1 MKQLKTILIT
11 FVVTLVIISSVF
23 AYFYRDY
30 IKVDNANVENVQSDS
45 LKSAANEIQTP
56 DDEKT
61 EQNDDKITN
70 SRRTVITRAVEKVS
84 PAIVGITVTEIRQ
97 YRSPFSL
104 DPFWNQFFG
113 NRVYNR
119 KIKGLGSG
127 TIISPDG
134 YILTNDHVAGNAV
147 EAKVTMTD
155 GTEYEAKIIGTDPS
169 SDVCLLKIDAEN
181 LPYVKFG
188 NSSDIYIGEWVIALG
203 NPFGLFVVNDKPTVT
218 VGVVS
223 ATDMNLGQVNGRYYY
238 DMIQTDAAINGGN
251 SGGAL
256 VNSIGEI
263 IGMNTLI
270 YTAQGSSGNVG
281 VGFAIP
287 INKVKKVVAQLKKDG
302 KIDRN
307 FWTGLRIQ
315 MITKAIAKYYN
326 LKTTKGVIVSA
337 VEQNSP
343 SDKAGIEAGDVIIQV
358 NNYKI
363 DDDQSLV
370 DLLNNFQTD
379 DVLKVHIL
387 RESVPQIINLKLEKR
402 K

>member
-11 FVVTLVIISSVF
+11 FIVTLVIISSIF
-23 AYFYRDY
+23 AYLYKDY
-30 IKVDNANVENVQSDS
+30 VKEDKVKVEKVESDS
-45 LKSAANEIQTP
+45 LKSVNEKGNATKT
-56 DDEKT
+56 DEIA
-61 EQNDDKITN
+61 QNDNIITN
-70 SRRTVITRAVEKVS
+70 RRRTVITSAVEKVS

-113 NRVYNR
+113 DRVYNR

-127 TIISPDG
+127 TIISSDG

-155 GTEYEAKIIGTDPS
+155 GSEYEAKIIGTDPA
-169 SDVCLLKIDAEN
+169 SDICLLKIDAKN

-188 NSSDIYIGEWVIALG
+188 NSDDIYIGEWVIALG

-218 VGVVS
+218 VGVIS
-223 ATDMNLGQVNGRYYY
+223 ATGMNLGQVNGRYYY
-238 DMIQTDAAINGGN
+238 DMLQTDAAINGGN

-256 VNSIGEI
+256 VNSLGEI

-287 INKVKKVVAQLKKDG
+287 INKVKKIVAQLKKSG

-326 LKTTKGVIVSA
+326 LKSTKGVIVSA
-337 VEQNSP
+337 VEKNSP
-343 SDKAGIEAGDVIIQV
+343 SETAGIEPGDVITQV
-358 NNYKI
+358 NNYRI

-370 DLLNNFQTD
+370 DLLNNFQTNE
-379 DVLKVHIL
+379 VLKIHIL
-387 RESVPQIINLKLEKR
+387 RDGVPQIKKLKLEAR

>member
-30 IKVDNANVENVQSDS
+30 IKVENKSVEKVEPDSLQTKPEATEKNKTENVVKNDS
-45 LKSAANEIQTP
+45 
-56 DDEKT
+56 
-61 EQNDDKITN
+61 KITN
-70 SRRTVITRAVEKVS
+70 SRQTVITRAVEKVS

-155 GTEYEAKIIGTDPS
+155 GSEYEAKIIGTDAS
-169 SDVCLLKIDAEN
+169 SDICLLKIDAKN

-188 NSSDIYIGEWVIALG
+188 NSDDIYIGEWVIALG

-218 VGVVS
+218 VGVIS

-238 DMIQTDAAINGGN
+238 DMLQTDAAINGGN

-287 INKVKKVVAQLKKDG
+287 INKVKKIVAQLKKDG
-302 KIDRN
+302 KIDRD

-337 VEQNSP
+337 VEKNSP
-343 SDKAGIEAGDVIIQV
+343 SEKAGIEAGDVITQV
-358 NNYKI
+358 NNYRI

-370 DLLNNFQTD
+370 DLLNNFQTN
-379 DVLKVHIL
+379 DVLKVHVI
-387 RESVPQIINLKLEKR
+387 RDKVPQILKLKLEKR